1 MARYRWAW
9 CRCPRCKHRHV
20 DLIDAWR
27 KAVKEPAVCCDAC
40 LLGRLCPAAREQY
53 LRLREAAA
61 RDAEPMELSEKS

>member
-1 MARYRWAW
+1 
-9 CRCPRCKHRHV
+9 V